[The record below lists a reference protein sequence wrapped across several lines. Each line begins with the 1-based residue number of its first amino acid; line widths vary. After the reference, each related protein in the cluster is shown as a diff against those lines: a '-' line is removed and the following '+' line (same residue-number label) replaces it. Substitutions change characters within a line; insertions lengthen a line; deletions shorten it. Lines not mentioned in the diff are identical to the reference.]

1 LSVILKY
8 LPRAR
13 QVLRTEGFPVL
24 VAKLVRRLKTT
35 PLSVKQKPERL
46 TLHPPFEPF
55 GFPLVPVV
63 DVSIVIP
70 VFNQYRFTFHCL
82 AALRRQRSAFGFE
95 VLVVDDGSTDETRE
109 QLSRF
114 GNLRLIVNSHNLGFV
129 RSCNAGAHQ
138 ARGRYIVF
146 LNNDTQ
152 VQPGWLD
159 ALIGT
164 FRMHSQ
170 IGVVGSRLLFP
181 DGRQQEAGAIVF
193 RDGSS
198 WNYGHLDDPYT
209 PRYTYCTRAGL
220 CLRCLTGD
228 PPRSVRAAR
237 GLRRTLR
244 TGLL

>member
-13 QVLRTEGFPVL
+13 QVLRTEGFQVL
-24 VAKLVRRLKTT
+24 VAKLLRRLRTT
-35 PLSVKQKPERL
+35 PLSVKQKTRLL

-55 GFPLVPVV
+55 GFPVVPMV

-82 AALRRQRSAFGFE
+82 AALKRQRSTLGFE
-95 VLVVDDGSTDETRE
+95 ALVIDDGSTDETRA

-114 GNLRLIVNSHNLGFV
+114 GNLRLIVNSQNLGFV

-138 ARGRYIVF
+138 AQGRYIVF

-159 ALIGT
+159 ALIGA
-164 FRMHSQ
+164 FHRHSQ
-170 IGVVGSRLLFP
+170 AGVVAVSCCSRM
-181 DGRQQEAGAIVF
+181 GA
-193 RDGSS
+193 S
-198 WNYGHLDDPYT
+198 
-209 PRYTYCTRAGL
+209 
-220 CLRCLTGD
+220 
-228 PPRSVRAAR
+228 
-237 GLRRTLR
+237 RRPKPSFSGMVLSGATAI
-244 TGLL
+244 